1 MPDAQARYLAGVA
14 YVLARAAYADLAIS
28 DEETSVMESELH
40 ALGLD
45 ESQAVLVVEMAKLQE
60 RTTGATS
67 DYLVTREFRDIS
79 SPEQRL
85 GLLRACFHV
94 CAADDAISG
103 TESSTLDQIA
113 DELDIPR
120 EDMRRL
126 RAEFGKL
133 FSARLGFGQ

>member
-1 MPDAQARYLAGVA
+1 MKTA
-14 YVLARAAYADLAIS
+14 VLSGNSRRRDTIRG
-28 DEETSVMESELH
+28 
-40 ALGLD
+40 LGLD
-45 ESQAVLVVEMAKLQE
+45 ESQSVLVVEMAKLQE

-94 CAADDAISG
+94 CAADDSISG

-113 DELDIPR
+113 NELDVPR
-120 EDMRRL
+120 EDVRKL
-126 RAEFGKL
+126 RGEFGTL
-133 FSARLGFGQ
+133 FSARLDFGQ